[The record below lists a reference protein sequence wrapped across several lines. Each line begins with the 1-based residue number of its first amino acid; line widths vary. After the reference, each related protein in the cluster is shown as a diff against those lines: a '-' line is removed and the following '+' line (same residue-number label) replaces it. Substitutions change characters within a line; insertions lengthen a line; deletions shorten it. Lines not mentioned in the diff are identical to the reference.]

1 MESFLKIVTE
11 TALIEAEK
19 AAKAGEVPV
28 CAVVFDAEEKRILA
42 VESNRTE
49 RDCDPTAHAE
59 VLAIRSACKASGQTR
74 LNGLDLFVTL
84 EPCPMCAAAISFARL
99 RRVYFGAYDV
109 KGGGVEHGCRLYER
123 AANLFVPEVYGGI
136 AQTKCAALLT
146 DFFKNLRGGDA

>member
-84 EPCPMCAAAISFARL
+84 EPIL
-99 RRVYFGAYDV
+99 
-109 KGGGVEHGCRLYER
+109 
-123 AANLFVPEVYGGI
+123 
-136 AQTKCAALLT
+136 
-146 DFFKNLRGGDA
+146 